1 MPWLEFKITSLCE
14 SLMET
19 VTLTRRH
26 ADKQQARSAEEKEAE
41 IAEEEFGLLP
51 VDIHIPISTYLLTY
65 LPDFLLYVMC
75 IQTIRCVYVVYVH
88 NTSSNTYIQ

>member
-1 MPWLEFKITSLCE
+1 
-14 SLMET
+14 MET

-51 VDIHIPISTYLLTY
+51 VGIHIPSLFT
-65 LPDFLLYVMC
+65 
-75 IQTIRCVYVVYVH
+75 
-88 NTSSNTYIQ
+88 N

>member
-1 MPWLEFKITSLCE
+1 LEFKISSLCE

-26 ADKQQARSAEEKEAE
+26 AEKQQARSAEEKEAE

-51 VDIHIPISTYLLTY
+51 VATLVHLCLL
-65 LPDFLLYVMC
+65 
-75 IQTIRCVYVVYVH
+75 
-88 NTSSNTYIQ
+88 